1 MTQSPID
8 PNSRESRMPRRITLA
23 SAVLLTALAAGCAS
37 TPSVASR
44 PSAATLCDASTAAH
58 AAAPSFSEPL
68 RVVHAAPVREI
79 VGRHPTGAM
88 RGADI
93 SVVAPLGYDAVDVR
107 RILACRA
114 DAARSRGSADDL
126 LALPD
131 VSVRVSANGSGF
143 VARVTARRRALG
155 AEVWQRASRLPAN

>member
-8 PNSRESRMPRRITLA
+8 PNSRESWMPRRITLT

-37 TPSVASR
+37 TPSVAPR
-44 PSAATLCDASTAAH
+44 PSAATRCDATSVAH

-107 RILACRA
+107 RLLACRA
-114 DAARSRGSADDL
+114 EAARSGGSSNDL
-126 LALPD
+126 LSLPD
-131 VSVRVSANGSGF
+131 IAVRVSAHGSGF

-155 AEVWQRASRLPAN
+155 AEVWQRASRLPTN